1 VSHAHLPIKHLIRKI
16 ELRGPKPSRDIRPQW
31 MAGFVD
37 CLAELFEPFTEV
49 GRVGF
54 ECAPATDERWE
65 ISMYIGCNEVVGG
78 RDDGRKLAVD
88 FQFDIAPMLELFE
101 KVTLLRWNVF
111 STTSDAF
118 GDNRPTADR
127 SFLMVE
133 GVYSQ
138 TNIRLQIFS
147 QPPAEAGPGLRYHTD
162 GSWEAV

>member
-1 VSHAHLPIKHLIRKI
+1 MSHAHLPIKHLIRKI
-16 ELRGPKPSRDIRPQW
+16 ELHGPKPTRDIRPKW

-78 RDDGRKLAVD
+78 RDDGRHLAVD
-88 FQFDIAPMLELFE
+88 FQFDLKPMLDLFE
-101 KVTLLRWNVF
+101 QVTTLKWNAF
-111 STTSDAF
+111 AAPTSSTD
-118 GDNRPTADR
+118 PTPAER
-127 SFLMVE
+127 SCLFIE
-133 GVYSQ
+133 GVYSD
-138 TNIRLQIFS
+138 TPIRVKIFS
-147 QPPAEAGPGLRYHTD
+147 TPPEEAGPGLRYHSD